1 MTAIPTSYPL
11 APGAVSSR
19 QLWAGR
25 IAGGVAV
32 LFLLMDLV
40 MKLMRVPAA
49 VAGTRELGWPVEVI
63 LPLGIIQLLFLIVY
77 LIPRTAVLG
86 AILWTGYLGGAVAT
100 HVRVGNPLF
109 SHQLFPIY
117 VALLLWGALWLRD
130 SRLRSIVPLRG
141 GRS

>member
-1 MTAIPTSYPL
+1 MTAIPYTQVPD
-11 APGAVSSR
+11 VSKAQR
-19 QLWAGR
+19 WTGR
-25 IAGGVAV
+25 VLGGVAV
-32 LFLLMDLV
+32 LFLLMDLT
-40 MKLMRVPAA
+40 MKLMVVPQAIS
-49 VAGTRELGWPVEVI
+49 GTKELGWPVETIV
-63 LPLGIIQLLFLIVY
+63 PLGIVQLVLLALYV
-77 LIPRTAVLG
+77 IPRTSVLG

-130 SRLRSIVPLRG
+130 ARLRALVPVRG

>member
-1 MTAIPTSYPL
+1 MKQVWI
-11 APGAVSSR
+11 
-19 QLWAGR
+19 GR
-25 IAGGVAV
+25 VLGGIAV
-32 LFLLMDLV
+32 LFLLMDLTL
-40 MKLMRVPAA
+40 KLMRVPAA
-49 VAGTRELGWPVEVI
+49 IKGTGELGWPVSTIV
-63 LPLGIIQLLFLIVY
+63 PLGIIQLVLLAIY

-109 SHQLFPIY
+109 SHVLFPIY

-130 SRLRSIVPLRG
+130 ARLRALVPVRG

>member
-1 MTAIPTSYPL
+1 MTAIPYTPV
-11 APGAVSSR
+11 PDVSKAQR
-19 QLWAGR
+19 WTGR
-25 IAGGVAV
+25 VLGGVAV
-32 LFLLMDLV
+32 LFLLMDLT
-40 MKLMRVPAA
+40 MKLMVVPQAIS
-49 VAGTRELGWPVEVI
+49 GTKELGWPVETIV
-63 LPLGIIQLLFLIVY
+63 PLGIVQLVLLALYV
-77 LIPRTAVLG
+77 IPRTSVLG

-130 SRLRSIVPLRG
+130 ARLRALVPVRG